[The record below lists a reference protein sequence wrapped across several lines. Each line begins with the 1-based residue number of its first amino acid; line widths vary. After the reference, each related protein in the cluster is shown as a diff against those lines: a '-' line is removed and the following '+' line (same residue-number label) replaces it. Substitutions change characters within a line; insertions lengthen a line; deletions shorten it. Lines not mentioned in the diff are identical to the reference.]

1 MRQEGKRSKKEK
13 ESRRKKGKKEKR
25 IKKEEGQEGK
35 RRQLLS
41 LFSIKM
47 PKLKEVSA
55 YLTEIFL
62 FKIMNKLCEDGVN
75 IQEGILAEYKELKT
89 LREIA
94 AKEVAKRLHH
104 KDDVDRLCDIPRCLF
119 GDIKQFL

>member
-1 MRQEGKRSKKEK
+1 
-13 ESRRKKGKKEKR
+13 
-25 IKKEEGQEGK
+25 
-35 RRQLLS
+35 
-41 LFSIKM
+41 M
-47 PKLKEVSA
+47 PKLKKVSA

-62 FKIMNKLCEDGVN
+62 FKIMNKLSEDGVN
-75 IQEGILAEYKELKT
+75 IQEGKLAEYKELKT

-119 GDIKQFL
+119 GDIKQFLWGLWSYLLRFVLLYVYH